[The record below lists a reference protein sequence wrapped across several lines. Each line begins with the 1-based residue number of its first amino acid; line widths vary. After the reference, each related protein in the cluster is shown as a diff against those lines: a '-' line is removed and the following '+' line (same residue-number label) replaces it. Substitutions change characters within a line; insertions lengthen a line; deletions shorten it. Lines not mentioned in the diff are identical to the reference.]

1 MPDQKTVYMSDDGG
15 GVILF
20 KFVAD
25 TAGDLSSGT
34 LYAAAVTQDTLPMDA
49 AEAGFDISWVEL
61 ASASNAD
68 IESWVDEYDD
78 VTTADY
84 VDGDNSYITDQQIND
99 WAEAKLNQDLDE
111 LTELHKNCE
120 AMPEAA
126 EYAEEMKKAKAETIQ
141 KKKKVFHLKTM
152 FGRKI
157 YRKEIIELN

>member
-49 AEAGFDISWVEL
+49 AEAGFDIDWVEL

-84 VDGDNSYITDQQIND
+84 VDGANSYISDQQIND

-111 LTELHKNCE
+111 SGSV
-120 AMPEAA
+120 AA
-126 EYAEEMKKAKAETIQ
+126 SPFADDRPAFLESRKAAGSIARPTQ
-141 KKKKVFHLKTM
+141 T
-152 FGRKI
+152 
-157 YRKEIIELN
+157 